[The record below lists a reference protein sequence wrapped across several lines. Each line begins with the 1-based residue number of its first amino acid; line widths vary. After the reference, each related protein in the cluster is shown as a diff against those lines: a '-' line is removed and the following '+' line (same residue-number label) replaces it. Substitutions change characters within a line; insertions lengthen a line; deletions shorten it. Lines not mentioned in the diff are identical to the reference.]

1 MEAFSYIP
9 GVVWGSFTG
18 LLGICLGAYLT
29 NWFSRK
35 QLIDDQKR
43 DSLIQVARCVNPYYA
58 NETDSLTK
66 LCHLMNEAMV
76 RFSSEK
82 LREAIYGFLSSDGYT
97 VNTGSINR
105 SLFQNSLFSP
115 VVPAELRLKLVQSG
129 RTTRIIG
136 GGSVFC
142 GFNQCFACTEVSVW

>member
-1 MEAFSYIP
+1 MEVFSYIP

-18 LLGICLGAYLT
+18 LLGIGLGAYLT

-35 QLIDDQKR
+35 QLIDDRKR
-43 DSLIQVARCVNPYYA
+43 DSLIQVARCVNSYYA
-58 NETDSLTK
+58 NETDSLTN
-66 LCHLMNEAMV
+66 LCHSMNEAMV

-105 SLFQNSLFSP
+105 IL
-115 VVPAELRLKLVQSG
+115 
-129 RTTRIIG
+129 I
-136 GGSVFC
+136 
-142 GFNQCFACTEVSVW
+142 